1 MVTIH
6 SSPLLPFYH
15 VVLNFRSLY
24 VFCHQFKGL
33 NCFSPQISGH
43 IVHSGSYRFLVAV
56 ETPLLS
62 VLECWHVSQDVCGEG
77 VLKSGDSASALE
89 LAIACRD
96 AFCGDGAASTLSAAL
111 RGTTFINVYSINF

>member
-1 MVTIH
+1 M
-6 SSPLLPFYH
+6 
-15 VVLNFRSLY
+15 
-24 VFCHQFKGL
+24 FCHQFKGL

-43 IVHSGSYRFLVAV
+43 IVYSRFLAV

-96 AFCGDGAASTLSAAL
+96 AFGGDGTASTLSAAL